1 MISKWLKTHYLRIF
15 SSENPFSGGKKI
27 EKLPQ
32 QNNQSNIMHFV
43 GFWEK
48 GPYDMAILVQNL
60 RNHIF

>member
-1 MISKWLKTHYLRIF
+1 MAQKPLFKDFQFRKSFFR
-15 SSENPFSGGKKI
+15 GKKLN
-27 EKLPQ
+27 KLPQ